1 MIALLAAFTAI
12 SFASCNREENTIS
25 PDDESVNANGEAVY
39 DDNGELIKDDN
50 YYFSDLSTDR
60 YDGYDFRILVR
71 QTQTGTQY
79 FEDPQEDIVDNAIY
93 ERNKA
98 VEDKYG
104 IKISIHESSSNN
116 YDTSALNSILAGDD
130 AYDIIFPHSR
140 AAFSYAVQGA
150 CLNLNEVSSIHLDKP
165 WWSQDIVDSC
175 NINGRLYVL
184 DGDIS
189 TSSLNAAMCML
200 FNKRIFDEL
209 GFDYPYEAVRDGD
222 WTFDEFAYYV
232 KKGGADIN
240 GDGVLKDEEDRFGFG
255 AGGSWSAPINILY
268 TGGHKIYDKTD
279 DGLLELNLYSN
290 KTVDIYDEYFSLMR
304 NDACAPNL
312 GVTPFSEG
320 RVMIMA
326 GSLGDVKT
334 CRSMDDEFG
343 IIPYPKF
350 TEEDEYATVT
360 NGGAPL
366 LIIPITVPDAERTGA
381 ITEALCAY
389 GSKLVIPAYYDRALK
404 TKYSRDDDSEEM
416 IDLVKNSI
424 VFDVGYL
431 SGGPL
436 QSTGYELANSTNQ
449 DFASYYAARKE
460 SAEKSLETF
469 LEDYGGVE

>member
-12 SFASCNREENTIS
+12 SFAACNREENTVS
-25 PDDESVNANGEAVY
+25 PDDEAMNANGEAVY
-39 DDNGELIKDDN
+39 DENGELIKDEN

-104 IKISIHESSSNN
+104 ITISIHESSSNN

-150 CLNLNEVSSIHLDKP
+150 CLNLNEVSSVHLDKP

-209 GFDYPYEAVRDGD
+209 GFDYPYETVRDGD
-222 WTFDEFAYYV
+222 WTFD
-232 KKGGADIN
+232 
-240 GDGVLKDEEDRFGFG
+240 
-255 AGGSWSAPINILY
+255 
-268 TGGHKIYDKTD
+268 
-279 DGLLELNLYSN
+279 
-290 KTVDIYDEYFSLMR
+290 
-304 NDACAPNL
+304 
-312 GVTPFSEG
+312 
-320 RVMIMA
+320 
-326 GSLGDVKT
+326 
-334 CRSMDDEFG
+334 
-343 IIPYPKF
+343 
-350 TEEDEYATVT
+350 
-360 NGGAPL
+360 
-366 LIIPITVPDAERTGA
+366 
-381 ITEALCAY
+381 
-389 GSKLVIPAYYDRALK
+389 
-404 TKYSRDDDSEEM
+404 
-416 IDLVKNSI
+416 
-424 VFDVGYL
+424 
-431 SGGPL
+431 
-436 QSTGYELANSTNQ
+436 
-449 DFASYYAARKE
+449 
-460 SAEKSLETF
+460 
-469 LEDYGGVE
+469 